1 MKTSLV
7 LALCVIALATGCR
20 SQPTRPD
27 PAPMDLPAATLVD
40 PMPRAMNLRG
50 ATSRGWLMICGGG
63 IEDDHE
69 RIYRHFFA
77 LADKADRSTDTK
89 SAPRPTRVGVVPT
102 ATGADSRGSDTL
114 ELLKRYA
121 GDREVVMVP
130 LFKEDIGKGDDQDI
144 AALIASCD
152 GLWFVG
158 GDQSRITAVFR
169 PQDRDTEAYLA
180 TLRVLKRGGVI
191 AGTSAGAA
199 MMTNP
204 MITGGTSEDALKH
217 GATWTND
224 VKEGQGVGLADGM
237 GYLTNVLV
245 DQHFLERGRL
255 GRLLVAMKEAGMDR
269 GFGVAEDAALV
280 VDLQTRQGFAIS
292 PRNNTDANRI
302 GVIEVRRE
310 SGRAPRPRGRNP
322 WMQDHEVE

>member
-1 MKTSLV
+1 MRTSLV
-7 LALCVIALATGCR
+7 LALCVIAFATGCR
-20 SQPTRPD
+20 SQTTRPD
-27 PAPMDLPAATLVD
+27 PAPMDLPSATLVD
-40 PMPRAMNLRG
+40 PMPRAMGLRG

-63 IEDDHE
+63 VEDDHE
-69 RIYRHFFA
+69 RLYRHFFT
-77 LADKADRSTDTK
+77 LADKADRPTNAN

-121 GDREVVMVP
+121 GDRQVVMVP

-144 AALIASCD
+144 AALIATCD
-152 GLWFVG
+152 ALWFVG

-169 PQDRDTEAYLA
+169 PQGRDTKAYQA
-180 TLRVLKRGGVI
+180 TLDLLKRGGVI

-199 MMTNP
+199 MMTDP

-217 GATWTND
+217 GVTWTND

-255 GRLLVAMKEAGMDR
+255 GRLLVAMREAGMHR
-269 GFGVAEDAALV
+269 GFGVSEDAAFV
-280 VDLQTRQGFAIS
+280 VDLQSGQGFSINPSNSAS
-292 PRNNTDANRI
+292 AVRA
-302 GVIEVRRE
+302 GVIEVRRSSE
-310 SGRAPRPRGRNP
+310 PRRGFCGTGLLNRKLRSK
-322 WMQDHEVE
+322 

>member
-1 MKTSLV
+1 M
-7 LALCVIALATGCR
+7 A
-20 SQPTRPD
+20 
-27 PAPMDLPAATLVD
+27 
-40 PMPRAMNLRG
+40 RAIGLRG

-69 RIYRHFFA
+69 RLYRHFFA
-77 LADKADRSTDTK
+77 LADKADPATK
-89 SAPRPTRVGVVPT
+89 AAAGSRTTRIGVVPT

-130 LFKEDIGKGDDQDI
+130 LYKEDLGKGDDPEI

-169 PQDRDTEAYLA
+169 PKDRDTEAYLA

-217 GATWTND
+217 GVTWSND

-237 GYLTNVLV
+237 GYLTNVLI

-269 GFGVAEDAALV
+269 GFGVAEDAAFV
-280 VDLQTRQGFAIS
+280 VDLQSGQGFSINPS
-292 PRNNTDANRI
+292 NSANAFRA
-302 GVIEVRRE
+302 GVIEVRRSSE
-310 SGRAPRPRGRNP
+310 PRRGFCGTGLLNRKPRSK
-322 WMQDHEVE
+322 